1 MAETDEGGRGKKI
14 GSARR
19 IFFFFLRRLRRLRR
33 FPVLAATDG
42 GCAGYLLPIWGLV
55 MQPVV
60 ECFVSLSLSLSLSLS
75 FSFFFLYF
83 LV

>member
-1 MAETDEGGRGKKI
+1 MERK
-14 GSARR
+14 SAQLVAS
-19 IFFFFLRRLRRLRR
+19 FFFFLRRLRRLRR

-60 ECFVSLSLSLSLSLS
+60 ECFVSLSLSLSFSL
-75 FSFFFLYF
+75 FFLFFLYF